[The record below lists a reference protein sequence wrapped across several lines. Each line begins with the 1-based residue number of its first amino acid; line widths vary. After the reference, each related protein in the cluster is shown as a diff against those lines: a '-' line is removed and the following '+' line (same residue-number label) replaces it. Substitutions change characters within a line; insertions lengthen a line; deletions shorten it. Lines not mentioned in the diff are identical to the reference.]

1 MSFRI
6 GPATILV
13 LLASIPGCTGG
24 LAVVERSYYP
34 APKTDH
40 LVFWGHACVYI
51 ESGGTGV
58 VTDPVFDRGLW
69 QRRRFIGRP
78 PDDAIA
84 RVRVVLLSHAHDD
97 HTSPATLARFA
108 KDVIVLCPAPTAGFL
123 AEKGIEAKAMRAG
136 ETHEVDGIRFVAIA
150 MHHPGARH
158 AGDPAIDGRAL
169 GWIIITTSATV
180 FYSGDSDYCSS
191 FSDVGWTY
199 SPDIAVLNVNGHLKP
214 ADTARAARDTRARV
228 VIPTHWGAYGYWV
241 VGGNRRPRGNAELQE
256 LIGKPLHVLDVGAWV
271 PMTRSELP

>member
-6 GPATILV
+6 APATILV
-13 LLASIPGCTGG
+13 LLASITGCAGG
-24 LAVVERSYYP
+24 LAEVERSYYP
-34 APKTDH
+34 APKPDH

-69 QRRRFIGRP
+69 QRRRFIGMP

-108 KDVIVLCPAPTAGFL
+108 TDVVVLCPAPAAGFL
-123 AEKGIEAKAMRAG
+123 AEKGIETKAMRAG
-136 ETHEVDGIRFVAIA
+136 ETHEVDGIRFVAIP

-158 AGDPAIDGRAL
+158 GGDPAIDGRAL
-169 GWIIITTSATV
+169 GWIIITPSATI

-241 VGGNRRPRGNAELQE
+241 VGGNRRPRGDAELRE
-256 LIGKPLHVLDVGAWV
+256 LVGKRLHVLDVGGSL
-271 PMTRSELP
+271 PMTREVLP